1 MFVSPARM
9 FPRGP
14 AVAFDEPAEMLQVMK
29 PQVQVQ
35 VLWNKYKYQVYYISA
50 NYVILL
56 VFNNIWDRFIVLLN
70 RPER

>member
-1 MFVSPARM
+1 MFVGPARM

-14 AVAFDEPAEMLQVMK
+14 AVALDEPAEMLQVMK
-29 PQVQVQ
+29 PQVQ

-50 NYVILL
+50 NYAILL
-56 VFNNIWDRFIVLLN
+56 VFNNIWDRFIVSLN